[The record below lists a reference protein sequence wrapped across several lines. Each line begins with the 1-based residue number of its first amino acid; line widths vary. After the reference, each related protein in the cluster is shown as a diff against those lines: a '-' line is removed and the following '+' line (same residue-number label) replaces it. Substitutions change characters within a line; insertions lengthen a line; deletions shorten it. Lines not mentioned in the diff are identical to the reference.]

1 MMLFQNA
8 YNAKVEKLKKIPNI
22 AILVTDTTLNA
33 KINEA
38 KGEIPSIT
46 KLFTTNALNAQ
57 INVVKGK
64 IPNVTNLAAFT
75 VLTAVWT

>member
-1 MMLFQNA
+1 MMLFQNV

-22 AILVTDTTLNA
+22 AILVTD
-33 KINEA
+33 
-38 KGEIPSIT
+38 
-46 KLFTTNALNAQ
+46 NALNAQ